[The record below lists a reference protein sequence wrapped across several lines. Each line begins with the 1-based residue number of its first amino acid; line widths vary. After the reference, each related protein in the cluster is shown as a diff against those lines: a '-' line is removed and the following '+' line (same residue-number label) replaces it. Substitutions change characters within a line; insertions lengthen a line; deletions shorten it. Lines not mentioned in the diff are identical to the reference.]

1 MPRQRQRKNKKT
13 QPSLKVLIKRK
24 IDRRIKDIK
33 HQYKV
38 VWSEQDGCDEDG
50 FKYWVECVNGYSGR
64 SWDAHYQMTSEMRDY
79 ISYIINNGIY
89 IKGKNITQTVKS
101 ILKIYLTWFITSISM
116 EIINS
121 NYCFIITRNV
131 INEKN

>member
-89 IKGKNITQTVKS
+89 IKGKKYYTNS
-101 ILKIYLTWFITSISM
+101 KINFKDIFNMVYNKYIYG
-116 EIINS
+116 
-121 NYCFIITRNV
+121 NY
-131 INEKN
+131 